1 MGLAQFKPK
10 MKDELLDTEVFE
22 ERFAEYDI
30 INEFTGII
38 YTLVAIEGN
47 VRYLSFVT
55 ASYAGVLQKQKEAIA

>member
-38 YTLVAIEGN
+38 YTLVAVEDN

-55 ASYAGVLQKQKEAIA
+55 KSYADVLQKQKEAIA